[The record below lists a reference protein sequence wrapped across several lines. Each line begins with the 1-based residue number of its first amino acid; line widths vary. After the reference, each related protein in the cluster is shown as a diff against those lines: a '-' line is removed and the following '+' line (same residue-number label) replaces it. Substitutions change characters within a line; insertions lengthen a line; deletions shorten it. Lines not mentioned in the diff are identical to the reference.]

1 MAAHRFSV
9 APVKPQPNL
18 LGFTPARAARWG
30 LPLALWGVGLA
41 GAGALFLSPIPL
53 FQHDVLD
60 KIPVRPVPIVAHP
73 SVVFPVCSVQIST
86 YFKDT
91 TPDSDKPF

>member
-1 MAAHRFSV
+1 MAAHRFSA

-30 LPLALWGVGLA
+30 VPLALWGVGLA

-60 KIPVRPVPIVAHP
+60 KIPV
-73 SVVFPVCSVQIST
+73 ISA